1 MSRRTA
7 SQSEIAE
14 RCVILAAELLN
25 VVPSRIVRTT
35 KFSRLGLD
43 SATSINLI
51 LSLEE
56 WLGVQIAPEA
66 VFDYP
71 TVEALADHLSTV
83 LPELA
88 EVQQMAADDFDE
100 FTEEEL
106 LQQLSERLG

>member
-71 TVEALADHLSTV
+71 TVDALSKY
-83 LPELA
+83 LA
-88 EVQQMAADDFDE
+88 EVCTASP
-100 FTEEEL
+100 T
-106 LQQLSERLG
+106 SK